1 MELHI
6 NRKDGDNANL
16 AIDYGTDYAF
26 ALQALTEIV
35 DNDIK
40 MYKEIGIDNLKLTT
54 ENNHFY
60 LKGKDVNNEYYID

>member
-26 ALQALTEIV
+26 ALHALTEIV

-40 MYKEIGIDNLKLTT
+40 MYKEIGIDDLKLTT

-60 LKGKDVNNEYYID
+60 LKGKGVMNEYYID

>member
-40 MYKEIGIDNLKLTT
+40 MYKEIGINNLELTT